1 MAMSVNVPNWY
12 VQQYSTNI
20 DLLLQQK
27 GSMLANAVTTGS
39 YVGTSASPVDQ
50 IGAIEM
56 QAVATRF
63 APMPRVDAALSRRWV
78 TPSDFDLPQ
87 LIDSFDKLRLLTDPE
102 SSYVQNAVMAA
113 GRQKDRLIIT
123 AITAA
128 AKTGVAGA
136 SSTSFTA
143 ANEIDVAVGGANSR
157 LNVAK
162 LLAVKEL
169 MRSQFVDFDND
180 IVYVGLTAK
189 DESNLM
195 SDIQIVSSDFNKRD
209 VPVLQAGR
217 LVSFLGM
224 NFIYCELIET
234 VAAGTNEVNVPVW
247 AKSGMHLG
255 IWNDIYTSVSVRNDL
270 QSEPWQAYVK
280 MTMGAT
286 RLEENKVYNI
296 ESYRA

>member
-1 MAMSVNVPNWY
+1 MSVNVPNWY

-20 DLLLQQK
+20 DLLLQQM
-27 GSMLANAVTTGS
+27 GSKLAGAVSTGS

-50 IGAIEM
+50 VGLIEM
-56 QAVATRF
+56 QAVTSRF

-78 TPSDFDLPQ
+78 SPSDWDLPQ
-87 LIDSFDKLRLLTDPE
+87 LIDSFDKLRLLTDPG
-102 SSYVQNAVMAA
+102 SSYVRAAVLAA
-113 GRQKDRLIIT
+113 GRQKDRLIIDAFT
-123 AITAA
+123 AS

-136 SSTSFTA
+136 ASTIFTA
-143 ANEIDVAVGGANSR
+143 ANEVDKDTGGANSR

-162 LLAVKEL
+162 LKAVKEL
-169 MRSQFVDFDND
+169 MRANFVDFDND
-180 IVYVGLTAK
+180 PVYVGLTAK

-195 SDIQIVSSDFNKRD
+195 DDIQMVSSDFNKRD
-209 VPVLQAGR
+209 VPVLQAGK

-224 NFIYCELIET
+224 NFIYCELIEA
-234 VAAGTNEVNVPVW
+234 VAAGTNEVDVPVW

-255 IWNDIYTSVSVRNDL
+255 IWNDIYTSISVRNDL

-286 RLEENKVYNI
+286 RLEENKVYNV

>member
-1 MAMSVNVPNWY
+1 MSANVPNWY

-20 DLLLQQK
+20 DLLLQQM
-27 GSMLANAVTTGS
+27 GSKLAAAVSTGS

-50 IGAIEM
+50 VGLIEM
-56 QAVATRF
+56 QAVTSRF

-78 TPSDFDLPQ
+78 SPSDWDLPQ
-87 LIDSFDKLRLLTDPE
+87 LIDSFDKLRLLTDPG
-102 SSYVQNAVMAA
+102 SSYVKAAVLAA
-113 GRQKDRLIIT
+113 GRQKDRLIIE
-123 AITAA
+123 AFTAA

-136 SSTSFTA
+136 GSTIFTA
-143 ANEIDVAVGGANSR
+143 ANEVDVAVGGANSR

-162 LLAVKEL
+162 LKAVKEL
-169 MRSQFVDFDND
+169 MRAQYVDFDND
-180 IVYVGLTAK
+180 PVYVGLTAK

-195 SDIQIVSSDFNKRD
+195 DDIQMVSSDFNKRD
-209 VPVLQAGR
+209 IPVLQDGK
-217 LVSFLGM
+217 LINFLGM
-224 NFIYCELIET
+224 NFIYCELIEA
-234 VAAGTNEVNVPVW
+234 VAAGTNEVDVPVW

-255 IWNDIYTSVSVRNDL
+255 IWNDIYTSISVRNDL

-280 MTMGAT
+280 MSMGAT